1 MIVEPAGITGRVTVA
16 THTIRPEWRGL
27 SDVEILRQLRRPDAV
42 STNHNIMCING
53 LTVLVAALVWS
64 GVEDQN
70 ANIGSPYSPTFL
82 APMWGAVGVG
92 TVTNTTAPIN
102 GSTPAVQAD
111 TTLISE
117 VARAVVSAGGST
129 AAGSATAATV
139 TWLFLIPAPVSNI
152 SITEAGIFVGGTAT
166 STPGSGQ
173 LLDHAILSAPVA
185 QTTAQIATLSVQI
198 AIGN

>member
-1 MIVEPAGITGRVTVA
+1 
-16 THTIRPEWRGL
+16 
-27 SDVEILRQLRRPDAV
+27 
-42 STNHNIMCING
+42 
-53 LTVLVAALVWS
+53 VLVAALVWS

-70 ANIGSPYSPTFL
+70 ANIGSPFSPTFL
-82 APMWGAVGVG
+82 APMWGAVGIG
-92 TVTNTTAPIN
+92 TVTNTTTPIN
-102 GSTPAVQAD
+102 GSNPAVQAD

-129 AAGSATAATV
+129 AATGSNNPTV

-166 STPGSGQ
+166 STLGTGQ

-185 QTTAQIATLSVQI
+185 QTTAQLATLSVSI
-198 AIGN
+198 TIGN